1 MLKLNLDLRVAR
13 SLLKLNSNTTLVK
26 VKLET
31 MVDATAVANTI
42 QIQLLLKLNCIQR
55 FLSMCWIPIQIQLL
69 LKLNSIHFI
78 TAWNCS
84 HSNTTLVKVKSGSAV
99 NIVHF
104 MNIQI
109 QLLLKLN
116 WHKWYVHLTN
126 SPIQIQL
133 LLKLNARKINLYDFI
148 VLLKVLINKDFT
160 YFLPAIMRFEGI

>member
-1 MLKLNLDLRVAR
+1 
-13 SLLKLNSNTTLVK
+13 
-26 VKLET
+26 
-31 MVDATAVANTI
+31 
-42 QIQLLLKLNCIQR
+42 
-55 FLSMCWIPIQIQLL
+55 
-69 LKLNSIHFI
+69 
-78 TAWNCS
+78 
-84 HSNTTLVKVKSGSAV
+84 
-99 NIVHF
+99 